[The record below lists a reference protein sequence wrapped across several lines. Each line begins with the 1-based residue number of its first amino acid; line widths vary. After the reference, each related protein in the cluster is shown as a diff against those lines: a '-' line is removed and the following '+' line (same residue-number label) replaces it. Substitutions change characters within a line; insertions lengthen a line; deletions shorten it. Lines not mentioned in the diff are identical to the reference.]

1 MDNLWLIKEADGEV
15 PCKTGEKIRTGT
27 KIRLMHLNTGA
38 NLHSH
43 NVRSPLS
50 NQQEVTGYGEG
61 GEGDRGD
68 NWVILADGKR
78 GGGSG
83 YWEKD
88 QTVYLR
94 HADTEKYLGCAK
106 DAQFNRQNCGHNCPM
121 MNHLEIFGRSK
132 SDAFTQWKAETGIF
146 LSK

>member
-1 MDNLWLIKEADGEV
+1 MDNLWLIKEADGET
-15 PCKTGEKIRTGT
+15 PCKTGEKILTGT

-50 NQQEVTGYGEG
+50 NQQEVTGFGEG

-68 NWVILADGKR
+68 DWTVLADDVKR
-78 GGGSG
+78 RGTT

-88 QTVYLR
+88 QVVYFR
-94 HADTEKYLGCAK
+94 HADTDKFLGCAK
-106 DAQFNRQNCGHNCPM
+106 DAQFTRQNCGHNCPM
-121 MNHLEIFGRSK
+121 MNHLEIFGRTK
-132 SDAFTQWKAETGIF
+132 PDAFTEWKAETGIF